1 MSIFETLMDFFEL
14 GELSASAT
22 LVDLLQYGISVF
34 VAVYIVCFL
43 IRSLF
48 LVTTL
53 SSKGW

>member
-1 MSIFETLMDFFEL
+1 MNIYETLMGFFEL